1 MFGATM
7 VEPRERLIASPSPQQ
22 PHYHQVIRTTRIH
35 QSSRS
40 RSVITVQEKVIRSRL
55 QLGYS
60 TPTSFINRFPA
71 QKMERQT
78 HNSPCLGQN
87 HGGSSHGVYSSGSQT
102 SLSTSYITGQSY
114 MQGQN
119 YVHGVYPSSNVQV
132 YQYASGA
139 YNQPQ
144 SYGSMVQGYG
154 GQAQSVYQQSHH
166 KKGTIRNGDVLKRCR
181 LQAARYELSQDL
193 LDKQIEML
201 ERKYGGVK
209 ARNAALTIQ
218 RAFRRYTLLKKFAAI
233 TAMAKAEKR
242 LSRNVQESAGA
253 GGERPGGNMAEHD
266 RIIYHNQIYI
276 QQQPTQS
283 INNRPM
289 PIRSMSLRERR
300 HGENLQSP
308 MPRSQSGRC
317 EIQMLAA
324 HQVNQMVHQHPAYNL
339 HQATA
344 TATATPRHAP
354 SMTPSPCGRHQPP
367 ASPCWD
373 SSSQE
378 SGSSIHYY
386 NPQESLCGLRQETTP
401 PRDLHRTPCTSPST
415 PHNLQTPLAHAW
427 THTSTQ
433 LSGSSVAG
441 RSRSSGKKVPPEV
454 PKRTSSITS
463 RSMEQQRHN
472 GLSKSVENGSLSS
485 VQSSG
490 SDSTNC
496 ESSEGDPQR
505 GSPIWKHKGISSS
518 PEHQDCVHVAD
529 NNSLISS
536 GKELG
541 HSHASS
547 GYQLPMMDHT
557 EVLPQASYK
566 VSETVRKRQYRVGL
580 NLFNKKPER
589 GITYLIRRGFL
600 ENSPQGV
607 ARFLISRKGLSKQMI
622 GEYLG
627 NLQNSFNMAVL
638 ECFSQELDLAGMQ
651 VDVALRKFQAYF
663 RMPGEAQ
670 KIERLMEIFS
680 QRYCN
685 CNHDVVS
692 RLRSPDTVFVLA
704 FAIIMLNT
712 DLHTPNL
719 KPERRMRLDDFIKNL
734 RGIDDCGDIDRDIL
748 IGIYERVKAN
758 EFKPGSDHVT
768 QVMKVQV
775 TIVGKKPNMALP
787 HRRLV
792 CYCRLYEIPDIHKKE
807 RPGVHQREVFLFNDL
822 LVVTK
827 ILSKKKSSVTYTFR
841 QSFPLCG
848 MVVTLFE
855 VPHYPYGIRLS
866 QRVDGK
872 VLVTFNARN
881 EHDRCKF
888 AEDLR
893 ESISEMDEMETL
905 RIETE
910 LERQKSSRGARGSAE
925 NRDSGVADVEVCPCP
940 GPCSADRSEVA
951 DLDTQLKRSALSN
964 SLLDIH
970 EQFAGEKPQRRGSV
984 GSLDSGMSISF
995 QSTSAS
1001 SMSQGVKHPGQVH
1014 PVHPGATI
1022 PGGSKGLAQQPSF
1035 LGNLFA
1041 KRERK
1046 LSQTEDTG
1054 PYSRT
1059 TEV

>member
-1 MFGATM
+1 MSTVLGSVGDPAGLLDPD
-7 VEPRERLIASPSPQQ
+7 VETILEEKNQLISRQYAEIERLQRELNEVIGERDALLCEVSKFKFEREMTDLKRLHDDSFPS
-22 PHYHQVIRTTRIH
+22 
-35 QSSRS
+35 
-40 RSVITVQEKVIRSRL
+40 
-55 QLGYS
+55 
-60 TPTSFINRFPA
+60 
-71 QKMERQT
+71 KMERPSQ
-78 HNSPCLGQN
+78 HSSNAGQV
-87 HGGSSHGVYSSGSQT
+87 HSVGMHGVYSSGSQT
-102 SLSTSYITGQSY
+102 SLTTSYITGQSY
-114 MQGQN
+114 VQN
-119 YVHGVYPSSNVQV
+119 QSYAHGPYTPSPSVRVYSHAGYS
-132 YQYASGA
+132 
-139 YNQPQ
+139 QPQ
-144 SYGSMVQGYG
+144 SYGTMVQGYG
-154 GQAQSVYQQSHH
+154 GQPQPAYQQNHL
-166 KKGTIRNGDVLKRCR
+166 KKGPVRNGDVLKRCR
-181 LQAARYELSQDL
+181 LQTAYELSQDL

-242 LSRNVQESAGA
+242 LSRKLQETADRGCSAA
-253 GGERPGGNMAEHD
+253 NEHERMV
-266 RIIYHNQIYI
+266 YHNQIYI
-276 QQQPTQS
+276 QQPQTA
-283 INNRPM
+283 NRPM

-300 HGENLQSP
+300 HVENSQSP
-308 MPRSQSGRC
+308 IPRSQSGRC
-317 EIQMLAA
+317 EVQIAG
-324 HQVNQMVHQHPAYNL
+324 HQHANHNI
-339 HQATA
+339 HQTGRH
-344 TATATPRHAP
+344 TPSLA
-354 SMTPSPCGRHQPP
+354 PSPCSRHQQLPP
-367 ASPCWD
+367 SPCWE

-386 NPQESLCGLRQETTP
+386 NPQEALCGLRQETP
-401 PRDLHRTPCTSPST
+401 PRDLLRTPCTSPST
-415 PHNLQTPLAHAW
+415 PHNLQNTVPQNWSSSSHLG
-427 THTSTQ
+427 ST
-433 LSGSSVAG
+433 G
-441 RSRSSGKKVPPEV
+441 RSRGSAKKVPPEV

-463 RSMEQQRHN
+463 RSMEPRHN

-496 ESSEGDPQR
+496 ESSEGDAQR
-505 GSPIWKHKGISSS
+505 GSPVWKHKGISSS
-518 PEHQDCVHVAD
+518 PEHQDCAGHATD
-529 NNSLISS
+529 STAMINSV
-536 GKELG
+536 KDLG

-547 GYQLPMMDHT
+547 SYQLPLMDHAET
-557 EVLPQASYK
+557 MPQTSYK

-589 GITYLIRRGFL
+589 GISYLIRRGFL

-627 NLQNSFNMAVL
+627 NLQNTFNMAVL
-638 ECFSQELDLAGMQ
+638 ECFSQELDLSGMQ

-670 KIERLMEIFS
+670 KIERLMEVFS
-680 QRYCN
+680 QRYCQ
-685 CNHDVVS
+685 CNHDVVT

-719 KPERRMRLDDFIKNL
+719 KPERRMRLEDFVKNL
-734 RGIDDCGDIDRDIL
+734 RGIDDCGDIDKDIL
-748 IGIYERVKAN
+748 VGIYERVKEN
-758 EFKPGSDHVT
+758 EFKPGSDHVS
-768 QVMKVQV
+768 QVMKVQA

-827 ILSKKKSSVTYTFR
+827 ILSKKKNSVTYTFR

-888 AEDLR
+888 VEDLR

-910 LERQKSSRGARGSAE
+910 LERQKSSRSARGGAE
-925 NRDSGVADVEVCPCP
+925 NRDSGVADVEICPCP
-940 GPCSADRSEVA
+940 GPCSDRSETI
-951 DLDTQLKRSALSN
+951 DMDTQLKRSALSN

-984 GSLDSGMSISF
+984 GSLDSG
-995 QSTSAS
+995 
-1001 SMSQGVKHPGQVH
+1001 G
-1014 PVHPGATI
+1014 
-1022 PGGSKGLAQQPSF
+1022 
-1035 LGNLFA
+1035 LFA

-1046 LSQTEDTG
+1046 LSQSEESG